1 MRYKLLVASLSFEY
15 RNEETMKYEKP
26 KGLNPLKDNPPTPPS
41 KQSWLIVEGTPR
53 ALAKGCDRRPPPKGR
68 LRPLNG

>member
-1 MRYKLLVASLSFEY
+1 MLLMVLLSFES
-15 RNEETMKYEKP
+15 RKEEKMKYEKP
-26 KGLNPLKDNPPTPPS
+26 KGLKPLKDKPPTPPS

-53 ALAKGCDRRPPPKGR
+53 ALAKGCDRRPPKKGG